1 MGLNDPLPGRAKDY
15 SADFGRIL
23 GLGTVTV
30 HLDTVHIT
38 LEHDELVL
46 LDVKLPPNE
55 LLSTVGKVRLENV
68 TKYRRVYDSGVSQ
81 YLTWLTFRIAQHFA
95 VPLLPGIPQPGKDA
109 PPLRFP
115 HPQDHSS
122 LKLRWV
128 DVTNSC
134 PESFNISIPSL
145 PFVVSLLD
153 NLGSPLPVANVITSC
168 KHYHSSLLSI
178 FNPTLVFIWWP
189 LSIPQSLVQR
199 ETQPNTDHHFQ

>member
-1 MGLNDPLPGRAKDY
+1 MDVLNTADYGGFCLNDFGKMGFDAGDAMGLNDPLPGRAKDY

-145 PFVVSLLD
+145 PFVVSPQNNLD
-153 NLGSPLPVANVITSC
+153 SPLPVANVITHPFVWTHANITIQVC
-168 KHYHSSLLSI
+168 
-178 FNPTLVFIWWP
+178 
-189 LSIPQSLVQR
+189 
-199 ETQPNTDHHFQ
+199 